1 MRSVRYVYFN
11 DFAWCN
17 VTFHTIELDRG
28 VFFIIIDLG
37 DDIVSGDVGCVLQVE
52 DLAGCLANEQR
63 LEVET
68 VLVQRYEGVFADGTH
83 FKNPCQLTA
92 TFLNLND
99 NCGDDYLGLI
109 GAE

>member
-11 DFAWCN
+11 DFAGCD

-109 GAE
+109 SAE